1 MTAKKNKLSSLLA
14 TLVLIV
20 SSSPVP
26 VQAITN
32 GFPDTTNTF
41 SNVGTVL
48 ALGTDGQ
55 AFQLCSGTLISPTV
69 FLTVAHCF
77 YYFND
82 FLASQGF
89 TLYLSFGN
97 PIPILE
103 LTDVITLIPVTQL
116 IPYSRYVKAT
126 DTTPF
131 NPHHGIDPGEL

>member
-1 MTAKKNKLSSLLA
+1 MIPNKNKISSLLA
-14 TLVLIV
+14 VLLLVV

-32 GFPDTTNTF
+32 GFPDTANTF

-69 FLTVAHCF
+69 FLTVAHCA

-82 FLASQGF
+82 FLAPQGF

-97 PIPILE
+97 PIPIW
-103 LTDVITLIPVTQL
+103 
-116 IPYSRYVKAT
+116 S
-126 DTTPF
+126 
-131 NPHHGIDPGEL
+131 